1 MDSYRKLGYRGGV
14 TELADDVLPDMHF
27 GNQDVIVFYIWRGS
41 TGDDYKKAVKALK
54 AIVELK

>member
-1 MDSYRKLGYRGGV
+1 MDSYRKLGYKVGV

-27 GNQDVIVFYIWRGS
+27 GNENVIVFYIRRGS
-41 TGDDYKKAVKALK
+41 TEDDYKKAVKALK